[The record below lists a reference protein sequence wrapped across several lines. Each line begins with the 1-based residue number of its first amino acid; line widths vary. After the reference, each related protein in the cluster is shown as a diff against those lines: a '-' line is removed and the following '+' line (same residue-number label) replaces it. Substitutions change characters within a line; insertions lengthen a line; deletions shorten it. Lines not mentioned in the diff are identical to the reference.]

1 MACIK
6 FHHASNSSAHQALL
20 CIELCWVAHR
30 VLLCCA
36 LSCATLQTLL
46 HYVAN
51 YVAPC
56 CIVNFITLHY
66 LQILLHYI
74 MFEFYYVVLQAPLHC
89 GLYYITLC
97 CTSSSIALWALLQ
110 LCCIVLGYD
119 FVVLHCELYCVALR
133 ILLRCMLNIVVNF
146 TTHQSSL
153 ILTLITCTHKNNN

>member
-6 FHHASNSSAHQALL
+6 FHHASNSSARQALL
-20 CIELCWVAHR
+20 CIELCWVAHW

-36 LSCATLQTLL
+36 LSRATLQTLL
-46 HYVAN
+46 HYIAN

-66 LQILLHYI
+66 VQILLRYI
-74 MFEFYYVVLQAPLHC
+74 MFEFYCVVLQALLHC
-89 GLYYITLC
+89 ELYCIALC
-97 CTSSSIALWALLQ
+97 CASSSIALWTLLQ
-110 LCCIVLGYD
+110 LCCIVLSYD
-119 FVVLHCELYCVALR
+119 FVVLHCELYCVALQ
-133 ILLRCMLNIVVNF
+133 ILLRCMLSFVVNS